1 VSELLEVDDL
11 VVRYRI
17 GRNQELTAV
26 NGATIRLGPGRALGL
41 VGESGCGKSSLA
53 KAVAGVLN
61 PANGTIRVRGR
72 ELTWPRSKRDAR
84 AVQMVFQ
91 DPSSALNPALKIGK
105 MLEELLLVHALASNR
120 RAARSRAEE
129 LLTSVGL
136 PADVL
141 NVRPQALSGGQRQR
155 VGIARA
161 LALEPDV
168 LIADEAVAAL
178 DSVVKRSVIEL
189 IDGLR
194 RRLDI
199 AVIFV
204 SHDLAA
210 VRRLCDETIVMYLG
224 EVVEQRSTHDLFQA
238 PAHPYSAALLAA
250 QPDVNQRLDLS
261 VAPALAGDPS
271 SPIDRPPGCTFAPR
285 CPRAT
290 PKCTQESPP
299 PRPVTDAGLV
309 RCHFPLVS
317 ANDRGSHREPT
328 GA

>member
-1 VSELLEVDDL
+1 MSELLELDDL
-11 VVRYRI
+11 VVRYRL

-26 NGATIRLGPGRALGL
+26 HGATIRLSHGQALGL

-53 KAVAGVLN
+53 KAVAGVVT
-61 PANGTIRVRGR
+61 PTHGTIRVRGN
-72 ELTWPRSKRDAR
+72 ELTSPRSKRDAR
-84 AVQMVFQ
+84 SVQMVFQ

-105 MLEELLLVHALASNR
+105 MLEELLLVHALSPNR
-120 RAARSRAEE
+120 RAARARAVE
-129 LLTSVGL
+129 LLSSVGL

-141 NVRPQALSGGQRQR
+141 NVRPRALSGGQRQR

-178 DSVVKRSVIEL
+178 DSVVKKAVIEL
-189 IDGLR
+189 IDDLC

-199 AVIFV
+199 GVIFV

-224 EVVEQRSTHDLFQA
+224 EVVEQRSTLDLFQA

-250 QPDVNQRLDLS
+250 QPNVHERLDLS
-261 VAPALAGDPS
+261 LAPALSGDPS

-290 PKCTQESPP
+290 SKCTQESPP
-299 PRPVTDAGLV
+299 PYAVADGGIV
-309 RCHFPLVS
+309 RCHFPLVTTT
-317 ANDRGSHREPT
+317 DHTYDREPT

>member
-26 NGATIRLGPGRALGL
+26 NGATLRLRHGQALGL

-53 KAVAGVLN
+53 KAVAGVL
-61 PANGTIRVRGR
+61 PPTEGTIRVRGS
-72 ELTWPRSKRDAR
+72 ELTSPRSKRDAR

-105 MLEELLLVHALASNR
+105 MLQELLLVHGLVANR
-120 RAARSRAEE
+120 RAAHRRAAE
-129 LLTSVGL
+129 LLSSVEL
-136 PADVL
+136 PAGVL
-141 NVRPQALSGGQRQR
+141 NVRPRALSGGQRQR

-178 DSVVKRSVIEL
+178 DSVVKRAVIEL
-189 IDGLR
+189 IDDLR

-199 AVIFV
+199 GVIFV

-224 EVVEQRSTHDLFQA
+224 EVVEQRSTLDLFQA

-250 QPDVNQRLDLS
+250 QPTVHERLDLS
-261 VAPALAGDPS
+261 VAPALSGDPS
-271 SPIDRPPGCTFAPR
+271 SAIERPPGCAFAPR

-290 PKCTQESPP
+290 PQCTRESPP
-299 PRPVTDAGLV
+299 PHRVADGGIV
-309 RCHFPLVS
+309 RCHFPLV
-317 ANDRGSHREPT
+317 AATDLESHPEPT